1 MSYPIH
7 MLFLIIAALLVLSVV
22 ISKLSVRIGV
32 PVLLVFILIGMGIG
46 SEGLGGITFDDP
58 ELTQSVGVVAL
69 VFILFAGG
77 LDTQWQTVRMAI
89 KEGVLLSTIGVGI
102 TALAV
107 AWLAVTFMG
116 FTWLTGILLGATM
129 AATDAAAVFSVLR
142 GKGVELK
149 GKLKPILEL
158 ESGSNDPM
166 AVFLTLGMI
175 QWISTPDTQITDLLG
190 MFIVQMSL
198 GLLIGVLIGYLMI
211 YALNQLRLEYDGLYP
226 VLTIGCVLLCYG
238 FTTAVGGNGFLA
250 IYVTG
255 LLLGRG
261 DFIHKASLTQFHD
274 GLAWLMQIAM
284 FLVLGLLVFPSNLVP
299 VAGSS
304 LLVAAFLIIIA
315 RPAAVLLLLLPSK
328 ISFRGKLLTAWIGL
342 RGAVP
347 IILAT
352 FPLLAGVEGA
362 DTLFNIVFFV
372 VLTSVLIQGPL
383 IPYVTKW
390 LNLQTPGVINPYPT
404 RVFLPEVSTDSR
416 VIELNV
422 LPESGLAGTAVMDLR
437 LPAGALIVLVNR
449 GNIPIVPSGATTLE
463 IGDEL
468 LILADPASLAE
479 LQARFDAAFAK
490 AQEASSQPAT

>member
-1 MSYPIH
+1 MVPIEQILFVAAVLLLLSILSSKISTQFGVPALL
-7 MLFLIIAALLVLSVV
+7 LFLAV
-22 ISKLSVRIGV
+22 
-32 PVLLVFILIGMGIG
+32 GMLAG
-46 SEGLGGITFDDP
+46 SEGLGGIYFDDP
-58 ELTQSVGVVAL
+58 FIAQAIGVSAL
-69 VFILFAGG
+69 AFILFSGG
-77 LDTQWQTVRMAI
+77 MDTDWQQIRPVLW
-89 KEGVLLSTIGVGI
+89 EGAVLATLGVI
-102 TALAV
+102 LTAV
-107 AWLAVTFMG
+107 
-116 FTWLTGILLGATM
+116 ILGLFIRVVFQLPLVESMLFASVM
-129 AATDAAAVFSVLR
+129 SSTDAAAVFAVLR
-142 GKGVELK
+142 ARGINLPGRLRTLIEFEA
-149 GKLKPILEL
+149 GA
-158 ESGSNDPM
+158 NDPM
-166 AVFLTLGMI
+166 ATLLTIGFIELL
-175 QWISTPDTQITDLLG
+175 TVPDATLLN
-190 MFIVQMSL
+190 FIPT
-198 GLLIGVLIGYLMI
+198 LLIQLVFGAGLGYLMGRG
-211 YALNQLRLEYDGLYP
+211 AVWLLNRLRLQSEGLYP
-226 VLTIGCVLLCYG
+226 VVTVAIAMLVYG
-238 FTTAVGGNGFLA
+238 GTAVVGGNGFLA
-250 IYVTG
+250 VYIAG
-255 LLLGRG
+255 LILGNSNIVHKRTLLR
-261 DFIHKASLTQFHD
+261 FHD
-274 GLAWLMQIAM
+274 GLAWLMQITM